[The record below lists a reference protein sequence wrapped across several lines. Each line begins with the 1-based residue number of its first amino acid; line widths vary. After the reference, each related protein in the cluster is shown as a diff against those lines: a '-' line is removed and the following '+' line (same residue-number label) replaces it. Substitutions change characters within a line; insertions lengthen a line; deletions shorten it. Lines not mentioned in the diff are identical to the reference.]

1 MDEASILESISVNNK
16 GNVVDLSE
24 IHKTDKYPKEQV
36 LTSNSNYIH
45 ANDDEDDSSVMI
57 TFDTYSMSR
66 FVVFLTFVASISG
79 FMFGYDTG
87 YISTALISIDKDLS
101 NRDLTYGDKELITS
115 ATSLGA
121 LITAVFAG
129 TFADI
134 YGRKKSIM
142 FSNILFIVGAILQVS
157 ANTIWQMIIG
167 RFIMGF
173 GVGIGSLISPL
184 FISEIAPKN
193 VRGRLTVINSLWLTG
208 GQLIAYGVG
217 AGLQYVNNGW
227 RIMVGL
233 SMLPAVI
240 QFGMFIT
247 LPDTPRYYCMKND
260 AESAKKVLKKSYV
273 NATDEIIDVKIK
285 NLIELNNSIHGKT
298 IWHKILNTI
307 KELHTVPSNFR
318 ALIIA
323 CALQGIQ
330 QFTGWNALMYFSG
343 TIFESIG
350 IKNSAAVSIIIAGT
364 NFIFTIVAFMVIDK
378 VGRRLILL
386 IGLPLMAV
394 FLIACA
400 VSFHFIDLTFDGN
413 TVVTGNGGFSAPGII
428 VIISMIGFAASYAIG
443 IGTVPWQQSELFP
456 QNVRG
461 IGTSFS
467 TATNWSGSLVISSC
481 FLSMLKNITPPG
493 TFALFAGL
501 SVISFFFVYFCYPE
515 LSGLELEEV
524 QLVLTDGFK
533 IKQSQE
539 LAKKRKSEHLKQKKL
554 LQLMEFNNTQL
565 DPLDAGL
572 LEESSDDYS
581 ASNKLKDKKRIQV
594 TTVDQEYRSQ
604 QEALGNNAVSV
615 GNGGSSNDND
625 INENSLGLTEHRVS
639 TFQGETVLS
648 DTEED

>member
-1 MDEASILESISVNNK
+1 MDEASIRESLSD
-16 GNVVDLSE
+16 GNIVDLSD
-24 IHKTDKYPKEQV
+24 IHKSDKYPKEQTV
-36 LTSNSNYIH
+36 SANYIH

-57 TFDTYSMSR
+57 TFDTYSMSN

-87 YISTALISIDKDLS
+87 YISTALISINKDLS
-101 NRDLTYGDKELITS
+101 NKELSYGDKELITS

-121 LITAVFAG
+121 LITAIFAG

-142 FSNILFIVGAILQVS
+142 FSNFLFIIGAVLQVTS
-157 ANTIWQMIIG
+157 HTIWQMIIG
-167 RFIMGF
+167 RLIMGF

-208 GQLIAYGVG
+208 GQLIAYGIG
-217 AGLQYVNNGW
+217 AGLHHVNNGW

-233 SMLPAVI
+233 SMIPAVI
-240 QFGMFIT
+240 QFFMFVS
-247 LPDTPRYYCMKND
+247 LPDTPRYYCMNND
-260 AESAKKVLKKSYV
+260 AEAAKRVLKKSYV
-273 NATDEIIDVKIK
+273 NATDEVIDVKIK
-285 NLIELNNSIHGKT
+285 NLMELNNSIHGKT
-298 IWHKILNTI
+298 VWHKVYNTV
-307 KELHTVPSNFR
+307 KELHSIPSNFR

-343 TIFESIG
+343 TIFESVG
-350 IKNSAAVSIIIAGT
+350 IKNSATVSIIIAGT
-364 NFIFTIVAFMVIDK
+364 NFIFTAVAFMVIDK

-386 IGLPLMAV
+386 IGIPLMSL
-394 FLIACA
+394 FLVICA
-400 VSFHFIDLTFDGN
+400 ISFHYIDLKFEGN
-413 TVVTGNGGFSAPGII
+413 DIIAGNGGFSAPGII
-428 VIISMIGFAASYAIG
+428 VIISMIGFAASYAVG

-461 IGTSFS
+461 VGTSFS
-467 TATNWSGSLVISSC
+467 TATNWAGSLVISSC
-481 FLSMLKNITPPG
+481 FLTMLKSITPSG
-493 TFALFAGL
+493 TFGLFAAL
-501 SVISFFFVYFCYPE
+501 AVVSFFFVYKCYPE

-565 DPLDAGL
+565 DPMDSSL
-572 LEESSDDYS
+572 LEDISDD
-581 ASNKLKDKKRIQV
+581 SNKKLKNKSSIQLR
-594 TTVDQEYRSQ
+594 TVDQEYRSQ
-604 QEALGNNAVSV
+604 QEQLGNNIASTST
-615 GNGGSSNDND
+615 GANGNDN
-625 INENSLGLTEHRVS
+625 ENHVTSTEYRVS

-648 DTEED
+648 DTEEE

>member
-1 MDEASILESISVNNK
+1 MDEASIMDSISDKN
-16 GNVVDLSE
+16 GNVVDLSN
-24 IHKTDKYPKEQV
+24 IHKSDKYPKEHV
-36 LTSNSNYIH
+36 TTKANYIH

-57 TFDTYSMSR
+57 TFDTYSMSN

-87 YISTALISIDKDLS
+87 YISTALISMKKDLS
-101 NRDLTYGDKELITS
+101 NKELSYGDKEMITS

-121 LITAVFAG
+121 LITALFAG

-134 YGRKKSIM
+134 FGRRPTIM
-142 FSNILFIVGAILQVS
+142 FSNILFIVGAILQVCS
-157 ANTIWQMIIG
+157 HSIWQMIIG

-208 GQLIAYGVG
+208 GQLIAYAIG
-217 AGLQYVNNGW
+217 AGIQHINNSW
-227 RIMVGL
+227 RIMVGI
-233 SMLPAVI
+233 SMVPATI
-240 QFGMFIT
+240 QMFMFIK

-260 AESAKKVLKKSYV
+260 TESAKRVLQKSYA
-273 NATDEIIDVKIK
+273 NATDEVIDLKIK

-298 IWHKILNTI
+298 VYHKIFNTF
-307 KELHTVPSNFR
+307 KELHTVPSNLR

-343 TIFESIG
+343 TIFESVG

-364 NFIFTIVAFMVIDK
+364 NFIFTTVAFIVIDK

-386 IGLPLMAV
+386 IGIPCMAV
-394 FLIACA
+394 FLTVCA
-400 VSFHFIDLTFDGN
+400 VAFHYIDLKFEGN
-413 TVVTGNGGFSAPGII
+413 DIIAGNGGFSAPGII
-428 VIISMIGFAASYAIG
+428 VIIAMIGFAASYAVG

-461 IGTSFS
+461 VGTSLS
-467 TATNWSGSLVISSC
+467 TATNWAGSLVISSC
-481 FLSMLKNITPPG
+481 FLTMLKNISPPG
-493 TFALFAGL
+493 TFALFAAL
-501 SVISFFFVYFCYPE
+501 CVISFVFIYYCYPE
-515 LSGLELEEV
+515 LSNLELEEV

-539 LAKKRKSEHLKQKKL
+539 LAKQRKSEHIKQKKL
-554 LQLMEFNNTQL
+554 LQMMEFNNTQL
-565 DPLDAGL
+565 EQIDTGL
-572 LEESSDDYS
+572 LEESSES
-581 ASNKLKDKKRIQV
+581 ASISKKLIEKKKNNIAQF
-594 TTVDQEYRSQ
+594 TTADDEFRSQ
-604 QEALGNNAVSV
+604 QEALGNANVTV
-615 GNGGSSNDND
+615 GTGERSGERNEENFGSS
-625 INENSLGLTEHRVS
+625 EYRVS
-639 TFQGETVLS
+639 TYQGETILS
-648 DTEED
+648 DTEDD

>member
-1 MDEASILESISVNNK
+1 MDEASILESLSKDNGNIVN
-16 GNVVDLSE
+16 LSD
-24 IHKTDKYPKEQV
+24 IHKTDKYPKE
-36 LTSNSNYIH
+36 LTATDASNYIH

-57 TFDTYSMSR
+57 TFDTYSMSN

-87 YISTALISIDKDLS
+87 YISTALISINKDLS
-101 NRDLTYGDKELITS
+101 NKELTYGDKELITS

-121 LITAVFAG
+121 LITALFAG
-129 TFADI
+129 TFADL

-142 FSNILFIVGAILQVS
+142 FSNFLFVIGAVLQVT
-157 ANTIWQMIIG
+157 ANTVWQMIIG

-208 GQLIAYGVG
+208 GQLIAYAIG
-217 AGLQYVNNGW
+217 AGLHKVNNGW

-240 QFGMFIT
+240 QFLMFIK
-247 LPDTPRYYCMKND
+247 LPDTPRYYCMTNN
-260 AESAKKVLKKSYV
+260 AEAAKKVLKKSYI

-285 NLIELNNSIHGKT
+285 NLMELNNSIHGKT
-298 IWHKILNTI
+298 VWHKVFNTV

-343 TIFESIG
+343 TLFESVG
-350 IKNSAAVSIIIAGT
+350 IKNSATVSIIIAGT
-364 NFIFTIVAFMVIDK
+364 NFIFTAVAFMVIDK

-394 FLIACA
+394 FLVVCA
-400 VSFHFIDLTFDGN
+400 VSFHFIDLQFDGN
-413 TVVTGNGGFSAPGII
+413 NVVAGNGGFSAPGII
-428 VIISMIGFAASYAIG
+428 VILSMIGFAASYAVG

-461 IGTSFS
+461 VGTSFS
-467 TATNWSGSLVISSC
+467 TAVNWSGSLVISSC
-481 FLSMLKNITPPG
+481 FLTMLKTITPSG
-493 TFALFAGL
+493 TFGLFAAL
-501 SVISFFFVYFCYPE
+501 SVVSFFFVYFCYPE

-539 LAKKRKSEHLKQKKL
+539 LAKKRKSEFLKQKKL

-565 DPLDAGL
+565 DQLDSGL
-572 LEESSDDYS
+572 LEDSSDDYTS
-581 ASNKLKDKKRIQV
+581 SKKLKNNKNIQI

-604 QEALGNNAVSV
+604 QEELGNNNVTV
-615 GNGGSSNDND
+615 EDGGRSSGH
-625 INENSLGLTEHRVS
+625 ENNLGQTEYRVS
-639 TFQGETVLS
+639 TYQGETVVS
-648 DTEED
+648 DGEDD

>member
-1 MDEASILESISVNNK
+1 MDEASILESISEDNGNIVN
-16 GNVVDLSE
+16 LSD
-24 IHKTDKYPKEQV
+24 IHKTDKYPKEIRA
-36 LTSNSNYIH
+36 TGSSNYIH

-57 TFDTYSMSR
+57 TFDTYSMSN

-87 YISTALISIDKDLS
+87 YISTALISINKDLS
-101 NRDLTYGDKELITS
+101 NKELTYGDKELITS

-121 LITAVFAG
+121 LITALFAG
-129 TFADI
+129 TFADL

-142 FSNILFIVGAILQVS
+142 FSNFLFIIGAVLQVA
-157 ANTIWQMIIG
+157 ANTVWQMIIG

-208 GQLIAYGVG
+208 GQLIAYAIG
-217 AGLQYVNNGW
+217 AGLHHVNNGW

-233 SMLPAVI
+233 SMIPAVV
-240 QFGMFIT
+240 QFLMFIK
-247 LPDTPRYYCMKND
+247 LPDTPRYYCMTNN
-260 AESAKKVLKKSYV
+260 AEAAKKVLKKSYI

-285 NLIELNNSIHGKT
+285 NLIELNDSIHGKT
-298 IWHKILNTI
+298 VWHKVFNTV

-343 TIFESIG
+343 TLFESVG
-350 IKNSAAVSIIIAGT
+350 IKNSATVSIIIAGT
-364 NFIFTIVAFMVIDK
+364 NFIFTTVAFMVIDK

-394 FLIACA
+394 FLVICA
-400 VSFHFIDLTFDGN
+400 VSFHYIDLKFDGN
-413 TVVTGNGGFSAPGII
+413 DVVAGNGGFSAPGII
-428 VIISMIGFAASYAIG
+428 VILSMIGFAASYAVG

-461 IGTSFS
+461 VGTSFS
-467 TATNWSGSLVISSC
+467 TAVNWSGSLVISSC
-481 FLSMLKNITPPG
+481 FLTMLKTITPSG
-493 TFALFAGL
+493 TFGLFAAL
-501 SVISFFFVYFCYPE
+501 SVVSFFFVYFCYPE

-565 DPLDAGL
+565 EQLDTGL
-572 LEESSDDYS
+572 LEDSSDDYTS
-581 ASNKLKDKKRIQV
+581 SKKLKDNKNIQI

-604 QEALGNNAVSV
+604 QEELGNNNVTV
-615 GNGGSSNDND
+615 EDGGRSSGH
-625 INENSLGLTEHRVS
+625 ENNIGQTEYRVS
-639 TFQGETVLS
+639 TYQGETVVS
-648 DTEED
+648 DGEDD